1 MKSLKK
7 LGALFLVL
15 ALTTQ
20 NTYAADIWTMAESP
34 SYGRKAAGMVGRG
47 LVNVV
52 TSPVDL
58 IVQTVDKTKS
68 GPPIIGT
75 LAGLGSGL
83 GCTVVRAGSGIID
96 VATFWVPSFN
106 GIPVSRSYS
115 NCLESNTNGKD
126 WEGSQFVTPA
136 AAGAATWA
144 ASTSPSGTTTWAAPT
159 DSSVNQYVDKNG
171 VNRYVDKNGS
181 SPYASSA
188 SRYVS
193 K

>member
-1 MKSLKK
+1 MKSLKG
-7 LGALFLVL
+7 LGCLFLIL
-15 ALTTQ
+15 AMMTP
-20 NTYAADIWTMAESP
+20 NAHAADVWTMAESP
-34 SYGRKAAGMVGRG
+34 SYGRKAVGMVGRG
-47 LVNVV
+47 LLNVI

-96 VATFWVPSFN
+96 VVTFWVPSFN

-115 NCLESNTNGKD
+115 NCLESPDAGKN
-126 WEGSQFVTPA
+126 WEGSQYVAPA
-136 AAGAATWA
+136 AAGTWA
-144 ASTSPSGTTTWAAPT
+144 AAPAGSTTWAT
-159 DSSVNQYVDKNG
+159 DSNAYVDKNG
-171 VNRYVDKNGS
+171 ANRYVDKNGS
-181 SPYASSA
+181 PYGSGSA
-188 SRYVS
+188 RYVN

>member
-1 MKSLKK
+1 MKALK
-7 LGALFLVL
+7 GTFSLVL
-15 ALTTQ
+15 ILALVTP
-20 NTYAADIWTMAESP
+20 NAHAADVWTMAESP
-34 SYGRKAAGMVGRG
+34 SYGRKAMGMIGRG
-47 LVNVV
+47 LINVI

-96 VATFWVPSFN
+96 VVTFWVPSFN

-115 NCLESNTNGKD
+115 NCLESSDANKN
-126 WEGSQFVTPA
+126 WEGSQYAAPA
-136 AAGAATWA
+136 AAAGTWA
-144 ASTSPSGTTTWAAPT
+144 ASSSPSGSTTWAAPG
-159 DSSVNQYVDKNG
+159 DNRYVDKNG
-171 VNRYVDKNGS
+171 TNRYVDKNGS
-181 SPYASSA
+181 PYASSGNT
-188 SRYVS
+188 YVN